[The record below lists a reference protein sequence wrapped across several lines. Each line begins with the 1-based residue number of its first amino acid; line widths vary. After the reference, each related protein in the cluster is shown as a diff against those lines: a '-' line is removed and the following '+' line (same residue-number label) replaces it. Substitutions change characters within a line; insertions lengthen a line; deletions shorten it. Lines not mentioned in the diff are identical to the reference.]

1 MTNAF
6 IHSRSYLENQTRFQ
20 TKMGKVHTRFQTGT
34 VHALW
39 GSAYLYHL
47 CKGVPPPP
55 GRCHA
60 TMFMFLSMGER
71 RLLINIKHA
80 KDIVQNI
87 KLNIINLFN
96 NDFDVFL
103 YRRNILSI
111 IDFQYYPYHV
121 FLPLSDVTVVI
132 SYFSHSWPAWQAQK
146 GRGRGR

>member
-6 IHSRSYLENQTRFQ
+6 IHSCSYLENQTRFQ

-34 VHALW
+34 VPGTVHAFW
-39 GSAYLYHL
+39 GCAYLYHL

-87 KLNIINLFN
+87 K
-96 NDFDVFL
+96 
-103 YRRNILSI
+103 
-111 IDFQYYPYHV
+111 
-121 FLPLSDVTVVI
+121 
-132 SYFSHSWPAWQAQK
+132 
-146 GRGRGR
+146 

>member
-39 GSAYLYHL
+39 GRSAYLYHL
-47 CKGVPPPP
+47 YKGLPPPP

-71 RLLINIKHA
+71 HLLINIKHA

-87 KLNIINLFN
+87 K
-96 NDFDVFL
+96 
-103 YRRNILSI
+103 
-111 IDFQYYPYHV
+111 
-121 FLPLSDVTVVI
+121 
-132 SYFSHSWPAWQAQK
+132 
-146 GRGRGR
+146 

>member
-6 IHSRSYLENQTRFQ
+6 IHSCSYLENQTRFQ
-20 TKMGKVHTRFQTGT
+20 TKMGKVHTRFQTGTVPGTVPGT

-60 TMFMFLSMGER
+60 TKFMFLSMGER

-87 KLNIINLFN
+87 K
-96 NDFDVFL
+96 
-103 YRRNILSI
+103 
-111 IDFQYYPYHV
+111 
-121 FLPLSDVTVVI
+121 
-132 SYFSHSWPAWQAQK
+132 
-146 GRGRGR
+146 